1 MCNFQDVYMI
11 YAGRSLT
18 GFCIGIVSL
27 SMPVYLAETI
37 HPEVRGT
44 LGLLPTTFG
53 NGGVMLCYVLGTY
66 KIESFLH
73 SPSVMDSLRITNLWL
88 CRFLA
93 KLVLLG
99 PSQRHS
105 TTPIS
110 NPHDNY
116 SRNTQVLSPLTL
128 HVERQKLHC
137 DYFEKISF
145 QWLKVRFEE
154 PLKTSLFVS
163 I

>member
-1 MCNFQDVYMI
+1 MI

-66 KIESFLH
+66 KIESFLQ
-73 SPSVMDSLRITNLWL
+73 SPSVMDSLRITNL
-88 CRFLA
+88 
-93 KLVLLG
+93 
-99 PSQRHS
+99 
-105 TTPIS
+105 
-110 NPHDNY
+110 
-116 SRNTQVLSPLTL
+116 
-128 HVERQKLHC
+128 
-137 DYFEKISF
+137 
-145 QWLKVRFEE
+145 
-154 PLKTSLFVS
+154 
-163 I
+163 